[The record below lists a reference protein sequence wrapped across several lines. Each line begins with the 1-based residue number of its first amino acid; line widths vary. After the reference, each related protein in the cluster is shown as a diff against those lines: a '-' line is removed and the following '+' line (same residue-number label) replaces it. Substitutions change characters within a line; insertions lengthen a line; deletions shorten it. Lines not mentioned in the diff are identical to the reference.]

1 MTTNTAERNYKYL
14 KLANFSDEK
23 KMAAKIWLGTHLTQS
38 NWTI

>member
-23 KMAAKIWLGTHLTQS
+23 KMAAKGHT
-38 NWTI
+38 